1 MASKRKQRGD
11 EAANSAPA
19 VAVKEHREP
28 LADIEKKAEILA
40 GLIKGS
46 KHFIVFTGAGISTSA
61 GEETLVTTTFGA
73 NY

>member
-1 MASKRKQRGD
+1 MPTKRKTRGD
-11 EAANSAPA
+11 EAANSAAA

-40 GLIKGS
+40 GLIRKS

-61 GEETLVTTTFGA
+61 GEALLFNSSSETH
-73 NY
+73 